1 MLRVATPG
9 PIALVLLA
17 IACASPTQPPVSTT
31 SASAPTPSASSSADM
46 WVAVL
51 GVADTP
57 GTLSEGREAIVRELG
72 DALEGAVVISPVACL
87 EGLPPD
93 ETGDSYVLAI
103 QQSSRAEV
111 RALASQTSKEP
122 RFVGPV
128 RLICTD

>member
-1 MLRVATPG
+1 MQRVATPG

-17 IACASPTQPPVSTT
+17 IACGSPTQPPLSTT
-31 SASAPTPSASSSADM
+31 SASAPTPSIPSSADM

-51 GVADTP
+51 AVADAP

-72 DALEGAVVISPVACL
+72 DALEGAVVISPVACF

-128 RLICTD
+128 HLICTD

>member
-1 MLRVATPG
+1 
-9 PIALVLLA
+9 
-17 IACASPTQPPVSTT
+17 
-31 SASAPTPSASSSADM
+31 M

-51 GVADTP
+51 GVADAP

-72 DALEGAVVISPVACL
+72 DALRGRRGDLAGRL
-87 EGLPPD
+87 FEGLPPD

-111 RALASQTSKEP
+111 RVLASQTSKEP

-128 RLICTD
+128 HLICTD